1 MITIIVILNLIF
13 MTLLVIYLKAS
24 KGEAQIFG
32 YQLKT
37 VFSGSMEPTF
47 LTGSVIAIKQLKA
60 DERGTLKKGDVI
72 TFQTSKKLLVTHRIV
87 GVTSKENNVQYE
99 TKGDHNKT
107 ADTDLVPS
115 QNVVGQYSGFTI
127 PYIGYILDF
136 AQSKKGTSLLLI
148 VSGILLLGFAIFT
161 FFQVMRELEKKTKS
175 IETNENTI

>member
-1 MITIIVILNLIF
+1 
-13 MTLLVIYLKAS
+13 
-24 KGEAQIFG
+24 
-32 YQLKT
+32 
-37 VFSGSMEPTF
+37 
-47 LTGSVIAIKQLKA
+47 
-60 DERGTLKKGDVI
+60 
-72 TFQTSKKLLVTHRIV
+72 VTHRIV

-99 TKGDHNKT
+99 TKGDHNKA

-115 QNVVGQYSGFTI
+115 QNVVAQYSGFTI

-161 FFQVMRELEKKTKS
+161 FFQVVRELEKKPKS